1 MKDSCPVMF
10 EQLLQELEQRLLALQ
25 SHYERWA
32 SPFNWTFTRRDL
44 NALLAKITVK
54 RLALAA

>member
-1 MKDSCPVMF
+1 MF